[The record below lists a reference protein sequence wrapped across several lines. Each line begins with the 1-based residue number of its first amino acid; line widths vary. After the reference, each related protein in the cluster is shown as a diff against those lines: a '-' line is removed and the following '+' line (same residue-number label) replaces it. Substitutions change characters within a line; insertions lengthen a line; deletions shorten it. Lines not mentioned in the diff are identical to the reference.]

1 MKTIKVIE
9 LLNKIANGE
18 EVPKKLLYKYK
29 RDDYYKENY
38 LILNE
43 IYNAYYTDDENSYP
57 ISALL
62 ADNLWNLNDEV
73 EIIEESEQD
82 IDIQAIEEVNH
93 YNIYSVNRFKT
104 EENINDELS
113 KYSLKIN
120 ELVQAV
126 KQLDKNIKE
135 K

>member
-1 MKTIKVIE
+1 MNKTIKVIDLFNWINE
-9 LLNKIANGE
+9 GNYIKLPLNIMVDGKTYKWDTIEHFYKAVDDGKDLLKISG
-18 EVPKKLLYKYK
+18 
-29 RDDYYKENY
+29 
-38 LILNE
+38 
-43 IYNAYYTDDENSYP
+43 IYNTVT
-57 ISALL
+57 LL
-62 ADNLWNLNDEV
+62 DMEV

-93 YNIYSVNRFKT
+93 YNICSVNRFKA

-120 ELVQAV
+120 ELVRAI
-126 KQLDKNIKE
+126 KKLDNKIKE